1 MKKNMQRGNVQ
12 KGGGRGQRRGGG
24 RGGSQGSRDR
34 RFVEDKKEWT
44 PRTELGKRVK
54 EGEIKSIDELLDS
67 GVRITEPEIVDT
79 LVPDIEED
87 FLEIGQSKGKFGGG
101 KRKIYRHTQK
111 KVREGSRIKFAFL
124 AIVGNRNGYIG
135 IGYGGSRK
143 SNSARELAVKN
154 AKLNLT
160 RITRGCGSW
169 ECTCGTNHSVPFKT
183 SGKHGSITVTLS
195 PAPRGTGLVASNE
208 TKKVLRLAGINDA
221 WTRMDGETRTRVNML
236 NAVYN
241 ALKNIN
247 MYR

>member
-1 MKKNMQRGNVQ
+1 V
-12 KGGGRGQRRGGG
+12 
-24 RGGSQGSRDR
+24 
-34 RFVEDKKEWT
+34 DK
-44 PRTELGKRVK
+44 
-54 EGEIKSIDELLDS
+54 
-67 GVRITEPEIVDT
+67 

-124 AIVGNRNGYIG
+124 AVVGNRNGYIG
-135 IGYGGSRK
+135 VGYGGSRK

-160 RITRGCGSW
+160 RISRGCGSW
-169 ECTCGTNHSVPFKT
+169 ECTCGQNHSVPFKT
-183 SGKHGSITVTLS
+183 IGKEGSITVTLS

-208 TKKVLRLAGINDA
+208 TKKILRLAGINDV

-236 NAVYN
+236 KAVYN
-241 ALKNIN
+241 ALRNIN
-247 MYR
+247 MHR